1 MKRLYTERQQSLERR
16 RLEETWRAYRA
27 EKRMDQKANAAPKRM
42 DQNAAPL
49 RTKKINKQRKA
60 PWED

>member
-27 EKRMDQKANAAPKRM
+27 EKRMMKPPRVET
-42 DQNAAPL
+42 
-49 RTKKINKQRKA
+49 TKKIDSISRQIKA